1 MINCLQTIKKILSR
15 HTVYARTLPFEVAIY
30 RARPKDDQR
39 WSSLWSVSPGETE
52 DALSRSGGNH
62 GGRCGSSLYQ
72 VVQPIAKEGHP
83 LWITTEN
90 DTEEDEKTVSVL
102 FSIFLFPC
110 LVFVFF
116 FFFPSLNSDL
126 ILESS

>member
-1 MINCLQTIKKILSR
+1 MEYFTFHPKIHDSENTRDDTRVTCKKNKFGQQPLVILVVCLPR
-15 HTVYARTLPFEVAIY
+15 
-30 RARPKDDQR
+30 
-39 WSSLWSVSPGETE
+39 ETE
-52 DALSRSGGNH
+52 DTLSRSGGNH

-72 VVQPIAKEGHP
+72 VVQPITKEGHPP

-102 FSIFLFPC
+102 FVIFLFPC
-110 LVFVFF
+110 LFFVFF
-116 FFFPSLNSDL
+116 FFLSSLNSDL